1 MILDYTIR
9 REYIHTARGTVAT
22 GAWILYDMQE
32 DVEVLFPT
40 WEDIQEYIKNNR
52 IKAYNLSIK

>member
-9 REYIHTARGTVAT
+9 REYQDTVLGKAAT

-32 DVEVLFPT
+32 DVEVIFPC
-40 WEDIQEYIKNNR
+40 WEDIEKYIKENR